1 LAAGAFDQH
10 DRTTTT
16 TKGGRFSMPST
27 REVIHG
33 RGAELGP
40 ALPALSPP
48 VAVAATGAV
57 LAGILA
63 VIVRLF
69 EFGTVT
75 AVGALGGYVLLS
87 AVVLARFRAAD
98 ASTGFG
104 LANTITLV
112 RGALNCLLL
121 GLLLQPAALAAAWGE
136 AAGWSFVAV
145 AVASLALDGV
155 DGRVARRWRLASP
168 FGARFDVEVD
178 ALLSSVL
185 ALAAVVLG
193 KVGPWVTA
201 IALAYYGFVAARRA
215 WPWLARPLPPSFRRK
230 TVFVAQAAGLV
241 VIVAPP
247 VSAVT
252 ATWLAAAILTLMLAS
267 FAYDV
272 RWLYRQAARVPAPA
286 GRSSRHG

>member
-1 LAAGAFDQH
+1 
-10 DRTTTT
+10 
-16 TKGGRFSMPST
+16 MPST

-40 ALPALSPP
+40 TLPALSPP
-48 VAVAATGAV
+48 VALAATGAV

-75 AVGALGGYVLLS
+75 AVGALGGYALLS

-98 ASTGFG
+98 AAGAFG

-112 RGALNCLLL
+112 RGALNCLLF

-145 AVASLALDGV
+145 AVLSLVLDGV
-155 DGRVARRWRLASP
+155 DGRVARRWGLASP
-168 FGARFDVEVD
+168 FGARFDVEID

-193 KVGPWVTA
+193 KVGPWVMA
-201 IALAYYGFVAARRA
+201 VALAYYGFVAARRA

-230 TVFVAQAAGLV
+230 TVFVAQAVGLV

-247 VSAVT
+247 AGAAT

-272 RWLYRQAARVPAPA
+272 RWLYRHGEGAPAPG